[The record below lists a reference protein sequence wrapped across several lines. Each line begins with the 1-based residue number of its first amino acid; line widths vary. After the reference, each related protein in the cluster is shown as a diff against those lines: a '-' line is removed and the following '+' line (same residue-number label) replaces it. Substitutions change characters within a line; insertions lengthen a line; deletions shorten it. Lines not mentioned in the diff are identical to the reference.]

1 MFIHKE
7 NALKRPS
14 TYIIIVLYKEITLK
28 NNFNTKWDQNIYQ
41 YTSNCTFFQNFLA
54 GQHAP

>member
-54 GQHAP
+54 G

>member
-14 TYIIIVLYKEITLK
+14 TYIIIYCSIQRDHFKK
-28 NNFNTKWDQNIYQ
+28 NFNTKWDQNIHQ
-41 YTSNCTFFQNFLA
+41 DTSNCTFFQNFLA
-54 GQHAP
+54 G